1 MPAEQ
6 LRNARSGAQIKFS
19 TSGGFNESEVQQNM
33 KIVKCFSRV
42 SFSFHSQLA
51 AAGRARKTLEKCRGK
66 SKLRSSAMK
75 ELVWLLAIVI
85 PSVWSDDGFLTE
97 PRKCQVDCAALISK
111 LQTVEDALQS
121 VCQMI

>member
-1 MPAEQ
+1 MFF
-6 LRNARSGAQIKFS
+6 ARFIQ
-19 TSGGFNESEVQQNM
+19 
-33 KIVKCFSRV
+33 
-42 SFSFHSQLA
+42 FSFTA
-51 AAGRARKTLEKCRGK
+51 CRSWTCPEDTEEGK

>member
-51 AAGRARKTLEKCRGK
+51 AAGRARKTLENCN
-66 SKLRSSAMK
+66 LRSSAMK

-97 PRKCQVDCAALISK
+97 PRKCQVDCAALIGK